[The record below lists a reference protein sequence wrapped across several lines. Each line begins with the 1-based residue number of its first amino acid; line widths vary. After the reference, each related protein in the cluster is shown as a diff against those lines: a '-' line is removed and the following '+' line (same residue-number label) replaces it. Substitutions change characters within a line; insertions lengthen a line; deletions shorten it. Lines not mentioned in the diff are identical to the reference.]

1 MTIQE
6 ALNEIRS
13 KPKWYFVTD
22 EHGELRERENLV
34 QTAQRIEDG
43 RAKPETIRRF
53 FAQFGY
59 ELEVNMEVK
68 WKT

>member
-22 EHGELRERENLV
+22 DKGDLIPHPRLI
-34 QTAQRIEDG
+34 QTAQKIEDG
-43 RAKPETIRRF
+43 RAKPATIKKFFET
-53 FAQFGY
+53 FGY
-59 ELEVNMEVK
+59 ELVIDMNLDK
-68 WKT
+68 A